1 MKQKK
6 HLHTNFLKFIVEKY
20 NEEIQELPEEETNCP
35 DEKLVDEFD
44 EIMGYGEEEEE
55 EENDEVQGE
64 EETPESDDES
74 VDALIK
80 EFRSL
85 QKIYKTKTNG
95 SIRSKRK

>member
-20 NEEIQELPEEETNCP
+20 NEEIQEHPEEETNCP

-55 EENDEVQGE
+55 ENDEVQDE
-64 EETPESDDES
+64 EETPES